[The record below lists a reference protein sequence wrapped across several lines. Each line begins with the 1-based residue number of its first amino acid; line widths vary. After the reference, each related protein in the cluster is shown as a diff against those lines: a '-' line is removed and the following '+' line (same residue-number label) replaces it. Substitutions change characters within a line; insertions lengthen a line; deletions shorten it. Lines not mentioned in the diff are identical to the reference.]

1 MTPRTN
7 SDQIPGSVGLLTPPE
22 KDRYRER
29 FAVLVECADATT
41 QAAES
46 YRAARIKALFNA
58 TDDQATRFELEV
70 EDDRWRER
78 VLTSLPVTS
87 TRTVARLVGAGLDL
101 VRILNQTGPGVA
113 AASVRHTLAAGRSRV
128 ERATAADPAARGWL
142 RVTDGDPCW
151 WCAMLASR
159 GAVYLSRESA
169 CTRGGTEDEYHNG
182 CGCQPEPFFHMPMLP
197 DTTREFAALWTDAT
211 QGLSG
216 KDARLAFRRAYE
228 ARRANAS

>member
-1 MTPRTN
+1 MRVV
-7 SDQIPGSVGLLTPPE
+7 SEVLTVWQ
-22 KDRYRER
+22 
-29 FAVLVECADATT
+29 AVDPLRLAALDWSSPILAALGRLRSESRDLATT
-41 QAAES
+41 YYQTLRRAEAPTGP
-46 YRAARIKALFNA
+46 RLPREAFA
-58 TDDQATRFELEV
+58 D

-78 VLTSLPVTS
+78 ALTSLRVTG
-87 TRTVARLVGAGLDL
+87 TRAIARLVGAGLDPARAL
-101 VRILNQTGPGVA
+101 DQTGPGVA

-169 CTRGGTEDEYHNG
+169 STRGGTEAEYHDG
-182 CGCQPEPFFHMPMLP
+182 CGCQPEPFFHAPVLP
-197 DTTREFAALWTDAT
+197 DTTREFGALWADST